1 MDHEVGT
8 TSIGVPG
15 GPHNSRLTGS
25 EKSVLCSSP
34 RVHSQLS
41 GLLSLPRY
49 FSGEPGSIVRFFS
62 SCLSRWVSAGNRSPQ
77 PQEEW
82 QRTPETFFAPLPWVS
97 KGGNRH
103 KSKPA
108 MQGVKATATWYW
120 SSHLLKVSGE
130 EESVTATET
139 VHFTE
144 RFWANPTC
152 RYRSEVL
159 NFTCTTEELK
169 IRHAWWKFLLRRYC
183 SPKRLNI

>member
-169 IRHAWWKFLLRRYC
+169 IRHAWWKF
-183 SPKRLNI
+183 